1 MSSATVQRSFVASE
15 ATADEQWWLVD
26 ARNQTLGRLAV
37 NIARLL
43 RGKHLATYTPHA
55 LMGDHV
61 VVINAGEIVVTG
73 SKRTTKIYD
82 HYTGYPGGRRERTY
96 DEVVKRD
103 PTTPL
108 HEAVRGMLQHNTL
121 GGRQLKRLKIYAGSD
136 HPHVAQQPKAIR
148 FGDCGEVVSL

>member
-1 MSSATVQRSFVASE
+1 MSTQTIQRSFVATGEQTS
-15 ATADEQWWLVD
+15 EQWWLVD
-26 ARNQTLGRLAV
+26 ARGQTLGRLAV
-37 NIARLL
+37 NIARVL
-43 RGKHLATYTPHA
+43 RGKHLPTYTPHA

-61 VVINAGEIVVTG
+61 VVINALDLVVTG

-108 HEAVRGMLQHNTL
+108 REAVKGMLQHNTL
-121 GGRQLKRLKIYAGSD
+121 GGRQLKMLKIYAGSD
-136 HPHVAQQPKAIR
+136 HPHTAQKPRAIT
-148 FGDCGEVVSL
+148 FGDCGEVVQL